1 MFSLLKNAAGAAAK
15 KATNAARGAANVA
28 GQSSRFADLEA
39 AAKTALGVQSSPR
52 PGSAAAVAAQQK
64 ANANARQAAA
74 AVAARQQANANAA
87 AARQQ
92 ANANAAAARQRKANA
107 NAAVARQQAN
117 ANAAARLRAA
127 EEEVYIKEHSDKLLP
142 SEKKYRNDYAAYE
155 NLSKSLM
162 YDSSPP
168 DEPPSY
174 ESFPEKSLY
183 KEIVKRV
190 EDSEHYKTV
199 LARENKRI
207 AEAEARRAANPR
219 PSNTTNHTNF
229 LSKTIEGRGGRRTR
243 RKRHMKRKQH
253 RTRRHR

>member
-1 MFSLLKNAAGAAAK
+1 MFSLLKNAASAAAK
-15 KATNAARGAANVA
+15 KATNA
-28 GQSSRFADLEA
+28 
-39 AAKTALGVQSSPR
+39 ALGVQSSPR

-74 AVAARQQANANAA
+74 AVAAQQKANANAAAARQQANANAA

-107 NAAVARQQAN
+107 NAAAARQQAN

-127 EEEVYIKEHSDKLLP
+127 EEEAYIKDHNDKLLD
-142 SEKKYRNDYAAYE
+142 SEKKYRNDYATYE
-155 NLSKSLM
+155 NLSKSPM

-190 EDSEHYKTV
+190 ENSGHYEKV
-199 LARENKRI
+199 LALENKRI
-207 AEAEARRAANPR
+207 EDAEARRAANPR
-219 PSNTTNHTNF
+219 PSNPTNHTNF